1 MLFHLAEAIRNM
13 KKLTFLA
20 LIAAALAFP
29 TLASA
34 HDFHRGWH
42 GRGHAHVG
50 FFAPIPVPV
59 PFGFVRPAYYAPRP
73 VYVAPAYPAPVY
85 AAPAPFYYP
94 PVPGGYYAPGPV
106 IAIRTPH
113 VAVSIGGWFPF

>member
-1 MLFHLAEAIRNM
+1 M

-20 LIAAALAFP
+20 LIAAALVFP

-42 GRGHAHVG
+42 GGRGHGHVG
-50 FFAPIPVPV
+50 VFVPVPRPVFFAPPV
-59 PFGFVRPAYYAPRP
+59 YYAPRP
-73 VYVAPAYPAPVY
+73 VYAAPYYPAPVY
-85 AAPAPFYYP
+85 AAPAPVYYGAP
-94 PVPGGYYAPGPV
+94 AVYAPAPV

-113 VAVSIGGWFPF
+113 VAVSIGGWFPY